1 MAGQNLQFR
10 AFLPVC
16 FSIRDLFHSYRVNL
30 CILFR
35 GPSAPH
41 QRSHSLPLLT
51 SELLAL
57 WFQSP
62 LTQAEQWPVHISLP
76 PAQDYFPGISFFS
89 FLISS
94 CLCCICP
101 CATPA
106 LHTPLL
112 KSGGSFVCAR
122 VCVSHLDPSSVEA
135 LISFFTS
142 LCVSRLLQ
150 DC

>member
-76 PAQDYFPGISFFS
+76 PAQDYFTFLAFPFFH
-89 FLISS
+89 FLF
-94 CLCCICP
+94 P
-101 CATPA
+101 PA
-106 LHTPLL
+106 FVVSAPVRPL
-112 KSGGSFVCAR
+112 R
-122 VCVSHLDPSSVEA
+122 Y
-135 LISFFTS
+135 T
-142 LCVSRLLQ
+142 LLY
-150 DC
+150 